1 MANKVIYRRRR
12 RQAPAAHDSKFFK
25 KDASQEQ
32 SFFGDPQKQA
42 FFQNQHVQRKCDHC
56 EQEDKKE
63 VHRAAD
69 KKEEEKPVHRM
80 EDKKEDKEVHRATD
94 KKEEDKTVH
103 RMEDKKEDK
112 GVHRKEDKKEDEKMA
127 HRMEDKK
134 EEKDVHRK
142 ADAASSPATASAS
155 SYISNLGGKG
165 NELPAS
171 SKHFF
176 QTTMGADFSDVKI
189 HTGTEAEQSAAA
201 INAKAYTVDN
211 HIVFAANQFNTET
224 HEGKKL
230 LAHELTHVM
239 QQSDGINRKATIP
252 STTLPEA
259 ELEGGIGNVTG
270 KGTST
275 SNQIAHGG
283 DVKVEG
289 LTTANYDHGT
299 FATTDITAER
309 TKGCKPCGKAPCVSL
324 KGTLVSEFHADPKV
338 KLPTV
343 PPGHTPCETEKIQTF
358 IDTKLTNHEQEHVN
372 AFNTYN
378 GTVNTP
384 FTFTGCYTEAEL
396 KKFVQPIHDKIEKD
410 RETAANL
417 LSKKLD
423 PFLEKIGTE
432 ECTDRPATTTTK
444 HAAPPPHH

>member
-1 MANKVIYRRRR
+1 
-12 RQAPAAHDSKFFK
+12 
-25 KDASQEQ
+25 
-32 SFFGDPQKQA
+32 
-42 FFQNQHVQRKCDHC
+42 
-56 EQEDKKE
+56 
-63 VHRAAD
+63 
-69 KKEEEKPVHRM
+69 
-80 EDKKEDKEVHRATD
+80 
-94 KKEEDKTVH
+94 
-103 RMEDKKEDK
+103 
-112 GVHRKEDKKEDEKMA
+112 
-127 HRMEDKK
+127 
-134 EEKDVHRK
+134 VHRK

-189 HTGTEAEQSAAA
+189 HTGTQAEQSAAA

-275 SNQIAHGG
+275 SNPVAHGG

-384 FTFTGCYTEAEL
+384 FTFTGCYTESEL

-432 ECTDRPATTTTK
+432 ECTDRPAPTAPK
-444 HAAPPPHH
+444 RAAPPPHH